1 MTEWGQCYIFFSM
14 KLGIIGLPQ
23 AGKRTLFNLL
33 TRVNASKTKGGLEE
47 ITVGIA
53 DVRDERLAKLAQIYQ
68 SRKITPVTIE
78 YFLFPNIQNDAEK
91 TRQLLSNLSDTNAIV
106 HLVRAFTDESIFHAS
121 GSVDACRD
129 IERVNDEL
137 VFSDLFKI
145 ERRFERLEKE
155 LKKSKD
161 TLKEKEYEV
170 LKKCKSPLEDGISL
184 REVEFSSEEEKLIR
198 GFQFL
203 TQKGRLLIINVDE
216 NKLNDFELLN
226 KIKEKYQR
234 KNTVCTQVSVKV
246 EQEISQLPEGERV
259 EYMDALGIKKSAI
272 EEITQSSFR
281 LLDLIEFFTA
291 GEQEARAWAIR
302 RGQNAQQAAGEIHSD
317 IERGFIRAE
326 LIKYNDLM
334 SAGGNPVKAKEKGFF
349 HLKGKDYT
357 VEDGDVLLFRFNV

>member
-1 MTEWGQCYIFFSM
+1 MTELSQCYIFFCM

-23 AGKRTLFNLL
+23 VGKQTLFGLL
-33 TRVNASKTKGGLEE
+33 THGSAQKTKGHFEE
-47 ITVGIA
+47 ATVGIA
-53 DVRDERLAKLAQIYQ
+53 NVRDERLAKLAQIYQ

-78 YFLFPNIQNDAEK
+78 YFLFPN
-91 TRQLLSNLSDTNAIV
+91 QLLSGLSDVNAVV

-145 ERRFERLEKE
+145 ERRFERL
-155 LKKSKD
+155 D

-170 LKKCKSPLEDGISL
+170 LKKCKVSLEDGTSL
-184 REVEFSSEEEKLIR
+184 REVEFSAEEEKLIR

-203 TQKGRLLIINVDE
+203 TQKGLLIIINADE

-246 EQEISQLPEGERV
+246 EREISQLPEVERA
-259 EYMDALGIKKSAI
+259 EYMDALGVKKSAI

-326 LIKYNDLM
+326 LIKYNDLI
-334 SAGGNPVKAKEKGFF
+334 SAGGNPAKAKEKGFF
-349 HLKGKDYT
+349 HLKGKDYI
-357 VEDGDVLLFRFNV
+357 VEDGDILLFRFNV

>member
-1 MTEWGQCYIFFSM
+1 MVNAVYSM
-14 KLGIIGLPQ
+14 LVKLGIIGLPQ
-23 AGKRTLFNLL
+23 VGKQTLFGLL
-33 TRVNASKTKGGLEE
+33 THGNAQKAKGHFEE
-47 ITVGIA
+47 ATVGIA
-53 DVRDERLAKLAQIYQ
+53 NVRDERLTRLAQIYQ

-78 YFLFPNIQNDAEK
+78 YFLFPNIQNDEEK
-91 TRQLLSNLSDTNAIV
+91 TRQLLSGLSDVNAVV

-121 GSVDACRD
+121 GSIDACRD

-145 ERRFERLEKE
+145 ERRFERLG
-155 LKKSKD
+155 

-170 LKKCKSPLEDGISL
+170 LKKCKPLLEDGTFL
-184 REVEFSSEEEKLIR
+184 REVEFSDEEEKLIR

-203 TQKGRLLIINVDE
+203 TQKGLLLIINVDE

-246 EQEISQLPEGERV
+246 EREISQLPEVERA
-259 EYMDALGIKKSAI
+259 EYMDALGVKKSAI

-326 LIKYNDLM
+326 LIKYNDLI
-334 SAGGNPVKAKEKGFF
+334 SAGGNPAKAKEKGFF
-349 HLKGKDYT
+349 HLKGKDYI
-357 VEDGDVLLFRFNV
+357 VEDGDILLFRFNV